1 LGDAIAHRMKYDSW
15 QPPSRPHATFPQTR
29 GYRSARPAM
38 TSPQALQRHER
49 SAMWF
54 ELYRRGGRIIL
65 HHGHIWSV
73 LVRE

>member
-1 LGDAIAHRMKYDSW
+1 
-15 QPPSRPHATFPQTR
+15 
-29 GYRSARPAM
+29 M

-54 ELYRRGGRIIL
+54 RLYRRGGRIML
-65 HHGHIWSV
+65 HHGHIRSV